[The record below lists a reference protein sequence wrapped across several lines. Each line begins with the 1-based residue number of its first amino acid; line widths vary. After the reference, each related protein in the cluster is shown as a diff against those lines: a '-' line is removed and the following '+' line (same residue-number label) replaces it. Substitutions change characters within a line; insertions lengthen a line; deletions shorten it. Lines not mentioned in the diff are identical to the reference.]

1 LHPDSKISPSNA
13 GVKAQVRDRE
23 GVRCARPIRN
33 KNGGSIMHDILSI
46 EATHTSI
53 SALVNEKLKFLIP
66 MAAIYLISFVGLTLL
81 ADFAKG
87 VVGTRVIGS
96 VNLGFS
102 LIAFNYLLSWAL
114 ALIYVSIANDRL
126 DPLAEKAASEVR
138 AMRVNP

>member
-1 LHPDSKISPSNA
+1 
-13 GVKAQVRDRE
+13 
-23 GVRCARPIRN
+23 
-33 KNGGSIMHDILSI
+33 MHDIVSI
-46 EATHTSI
+46 EATHASI